1 MYPRPQDYTP
11 PRGDQFVPKHAH
23 LLNTVFVGIFAT
35 AAAGVV
41 AWLFALGG
49 VDTIKDSVDRAQ
61 FSQSPPWLT
70 LGSPHQDVADS
81 AVLNLG
87 DLPPGWV
94 LAKDNDDDDVDV
106 DHEVSEPCKQFEG
119 QEAFAGSQASSESA
133 RMDGPEKQSVGSA
146 AYVFAGPDEAEGSL
160 DQQRQALSSCG
171 SDLAAVL
178 EGAAR
183 QGLKK
188 AGASPDQVQVQS
200 ALENLGSPNVGES
213 GLMFRVRITVTGPGG
228 SMELAMDFITFRHGR
243 MLGSLSYMTVRG
255 LRPEEE
261 QRLAQIAAAK
271 LQAANTSLPEA

>member
-11 PRGDQFVPKHAH
+11 PDGDEFVPKGAH
-23 LLNTVFVGIFAT
+23 LLNTVFVGILAT

-49 VDTIKDSVDRAQ
+49 VDTFKDSVDRAQ

-70 LGSPHQDVADS
+70 LASPHQDVADS

-94 LAKDNDDDDVDV
+94 LAKDNDDDIDV
-106 DHEVSEPCKQFEG
+106 DHEISEPCKQFEG
-119 QEAFAGSQASSESA
+119 QEAFAGSQASSESE
-133 RMDGPEKQSVGSA
+133 RMDGPEKQSAGSA
-146 AYVFAGPDEAEGSL
+146 AYVFAGPEEAQGSL

-188 AGASPDQVQVQS
+188 AGAPLNDLQVQS
-200 ALENLGSPNVGES
+200 ALEDLGSPNVGES
-213 GLMFRVRITVTGPGG
+213 GMMFRVRITVVGPGG
-228 SMELAMDFITFRHGR
+228 SVELAMDFMTFRQGR
-243 MLGSLSYMTVRG
+243 MLGSLFYLTVKG

-261 QRLAQIAAAK
+261 QQLAQIAAAK
-271 LQAANTSLPEA
+271 LAAANASFTEA